1 MLKSKIVGKTVGII
15 ILSRGGIMAI
25 KEVVEDNGIIHRKWK
40 IVKDNGLDSMR
51 SRPLPLI
58 MEHLPRDFSSH
69 NLNLHIAVLPQ
80 PGPSYAPNVPVG
92 QVYYPQQQRPQPYYP
107 QQYMDNTMSPV
118 TDV

>member
-25 KEVVEDNGIIHRKWK
+25 KEVVEDNGIIHREWK

-69 NLNLHIAVLPQ
+69 NLNLHIAVLPLSLVRIM
-80 PGPSYAPNVPVG
+80 PPMCRWDRYIIHSNSDPNHITHNNNIWIILCP
-92 QVYYPQQQRPQPYYP
+92 P
-107 QQYMDNTMSPV
+107 
-118 TDV
+118 